1 MNTRF
6 LTIEG
11 TVLKRC
17 AEKATGKIVIPESVT
32 EIGEYA
38 FFDCKSLTEIV
49 IPNSVTE
56 IGKSAF
62 QGCSSLTEVVIP
74 EGVTKIGEWAF
85 NYCSSLTKVV
95 IPNSVTEIGGTAFA
109 HCTSLTKVVIPE
121 NVTGIAANA
130 FEGCTSL
137 ESIIVDSNNKVYDS
151 RNNCNAII
159 KTESN
164 TLIAGCKNTIIP
176 NSVTEIGLWAFRDC
190 SSLTEIVIPKSVTKI
205 GYWAFQ
211 DCSSLTEIVIPES
224 VTEIESGAFKG
235 CSSLAKVVIPESVTV
250 IGDSAFEGCSSFTE
264 IVIPESVTKIDSGA
278 FTKCKSLK
286 KVSMPERFKGKE
298 EEIFGE
304 HIPAEIHFQISQD
317 ENRDEKEK
325 ICLEYLKERYD
336 YSVTYDKYE
345 KSTKLKFTKKITNPY
360 PEIGALYISLS
371 YTGVYN
377 EEFKT
382 DIFTLSVSYID
393 NKLHSCI
400 GPKVYIETYRGDII
414 TLDEPSNKGYD
425 TRNEVYTYVILFNLT
440 YEVVKKLIK
449 EHINGISVRFD
460 GLKIDGKSPYLGLSE
475 EELAYMTNP
484 IGITGDCI
492 NKVLERAQWP
502 IEYKVED
509 INYVDKKDN
518 KEYLNENFYKLLDGT
533 LPEVNK
539 LRRVVE
545 LTGEKSKVLDAID
558 EILNTP
564 NISEI
569 KKEISEHPG
578 KVEKK
583 AKFAFRIILI
593 IALVFTIPAAI
604 LEMWW
609 LCIVAFVIGTVFGI
623 KYGID
628 VPLSPEATK
637 LIERVKE
644 IKNVE

>member
-1 MNTRF
+1 MNTEF

-11 TVLKRC
+11 TVLKKC
-17 AEKATGKIVIPESVT
+17 AEEATGKIVIPEGIT
-32 EIGEYA
+32 EIGSYA
-38 FFDCKSLTEIV
+38 FE
-49 IPNSVTE
+49 
-56 IGKSAF
+56 
-62 QGCSSLTEVVIP
+62 GCSSLTEVVIT
-74 EGVTKIGEWAF
+74 E
-85 NYCSSLTKVV
+85 
-95 IPNSVTEIGGTAFA
+95 SVTEIDTAAFRG
-109 HCTSLTKVVIPE
+109 CLSLTKVVIPE
-121 NVTGIAANA
+121 NITKIGITV
-130 FEGCTSL
+130 FMGCSAL
-137 ESIIVDSNNKVYDS
+137 ESIVVDSNNKVYDS

-159 KTESN
+159 HTESN
-164 TLIAGCKNTIIP
+164 SLIAGCKNTIIP
-176 NSVTEIGLWAFRDC
+176 EGVTEINFGAFYGCSTEIVIPEGVTEIGDEAFGGCPSLESIVVDPNNKVYDSRNNC
-190 SSLTEIVIPKSVTKI
+190 NAIIQTESNSLIAGCKNTIIPESVTVIGTRAFARCTSLTEIVIPENVTEIGDSAFWGCKSL
-205 GYWAFQ
+205 A
-211 DCSSLTEIVIPES
+211 EIVIPES
-224 VTEIESGAFKG
+224 VTEIGKE
-235 CSSLAKVVIPESVTV
+235 
-250 IGDSAFEGCSSFTE
+250 
-264 IVIPESVTKIDSGA
+264 A
-278 FTKCKSLK
+278 FTWCKSLK

-298 EEIFGE
+298 DEILDSY
-304 HIPAEIHFQISQD
+304 PRSEIHFQSSSKVTSSPKATSKD

-325 ICLEYLKERYD
+325 ICLEYLKEEYD

-345 KSTKLKFTKKITNPY
+345 KSTKLKFSEKITNPY
-360 PEIGALYISLS
+360 PEIGALYISLH
-371 YTGVYN
+371 YTGVYD

-382 DIFTLSVSYID
+382 DIFTLGVSYID

-400 GPKVYIETYRGDII
+400 GPKVYIQTYRGDII
-414 TLDEPSNKGYD
+414 TLDEPSNKAYD
-425 TRNEVYTYVILFNLT
+425 TRNGVYTYGIIFNLT

-492 NKVLERAQWP
+492 NEVLEMAQWS
-502 IEYKVED
+502 IEYKVKD

-583 AKFAFRIILI
+583 TKFAFRIILI
-593 IALVFTIPAAI
+593 ISSVFTIPAAL

-609 LCIVAFVIGTVFGI
+609 LIIGAIVIGVVFGV
-623 KYGID
+623 KYSID

-637 LIERVKE
+637 LIDRVKE
-644 IKNVE
+644 IKNVK